1 MAKEVGFKKKQY
13 TILVAMLIFA
23 VALIASGLVP
33 TSMFWIFVIL
43 TFIMGVMGPFFEGLY
58 TVILQTKIEV
68 QKQGRVFSIVMS
80 LMQLAIPIGLF
91 IMAPIAEKI
100 GVEKMF
106 VISGILMIV
115 ASVMTLTS
123 KTIRNE
129 E

>member
-1 MAKEVGFKKKQY
+1 
-13 TILVAMLIFA
+13 
-23 VALIASGLVP
+23 
-33 TSMFWIFVIL
+33 
-43 TFIMGVMGPFFEGLY
+43 MGPYFEGLY
-58 TVILQTKIEV
+58 TVILQTKKKV